1 MGKTEEFAEKLAI
14 NGGSKAKTT
23 PNLPMFPGGLEIG
36 EEERKELMEVLNRK
50 YLFRYYGPEEFPS
63 KVRELEVK
71 FAGKIGSKYA
81 LAVNSCTSALIT
93 SLVACGVGP
102 GDEVIVPGYTFF
114 ASCAAIVAAKAIP
127 VIAEVDETL
136 TLDPDDLERKITPY
150 TKAVIP
156 VHMRGVPCNMDRIME
171 IAKRHNLKVIED
183 VAQACG
189 GTYKGKYL
197 GTFGDCGCFS
207 FQYHKIITAGE
218 GGIIITD
225 DDMLYDRCMGY
236 HDTAACWRP
245 DRFGEE
251 RYKGELFCGVNYRMS
266 ELTGAVLLAQLKK
279 LDKLL
284 SLMRRNQKIIL
295 NGIKDING
303 IKVRPVNDPDGD
315 VGICVIFYLPREEIT
330 DRFASALQAE
340 GIAAAGRSKIGV
352 AAGASSKALPDWHI
366 YSYWDHVIGKAT
378 PTKEGCPYTCPYY
391 KGNAPDNY
399 SNDMCPKTL
408 EYLNRSIHLDVP
420 AQLTEEDC
428 KMIVKGIGKV
438 ASVLF

>member
-1 MGKTEEFAEKLAI
+1 MKKPIEKLAI
-14 NGGSKAKTT
+14 DGGPKAKTT
-23 PNLPMFPGGLEIG
+23 LNPPMYPGGLEIG
-36 EEERKELMEVLNRK
+36 EEEKKELLEVIEHK
-50 YLFRYYGPEEFPS
+50 YLFRYYGPEDFPS
-63 KVRELEVK
+63 KVRKLEIK
-71 FAGKIGSKYA
+71 FAGKTGSKHA

-93 SLVACGVGP
+93 SLIACGVGP

-114 ASCAAIVAAKAIP
+114 ASCAAIVAVKAIP

-136 TLDPDDLERKITPY
+136 TLDPADLKRKITPY

-156 VHMRGVPCNMDRIME
+156 VHMRGVPCNMTEIME
-171 IAKRHNLKVIED
+171 IAKKHNLKVIED
-183 VAQACG
+183 AAQACG

-225 DDMLYDRCMGY
+225 DDLLYDRCMGY
-236 HDTAACWRP
+236 HDAAACWRP

-251 RYKGELFCGVNYRMS
+251 RYKGELFCGVNYRMG

-279 LDKLL
+279 LDNLL
-284 SLMRRNQKIIL
+284 FLMRRNQKIVT
-295 NGIKDING
+295 NGIEDIKG
-303 IKVRPVNDPDGD
+303 IKIRPVNDTEGD
-315 VGICVIFYLPREEIT
+315 VGICLIFYLPNEEIV
-330 DRFASALQAE
+330 DKFVQALQAE
-340 GIAAAGRSKIGV
+340 GIPAAGRSKVGIAPGEK
-352 AAGASSKALPDWHI
+352 SKRMPDWHI
-366 YSYWDHVIGKAT
+366 YSYWEHIIKKAT

-399 SNDMCPKTL
+399 SRDMCPKTL
-408 EYLNRSIHLDVP
+408 DYLNKSVHLDLP

-428 KMIVKGIGKV
+428 KMIVKGIRKV
-438 ASVLF
+438 SGALL

>member
-1 MGKTEEFAEKLAI
+1 
-14 NGGSKAKTT
+14 
-23 PNLPMFPGGLEIG
+23 
-36 EEERKELMEVLNRK
+36 
-50 YLFRYYGPEEFPS
+50 
-63 KVRELEVK
+63 
-71 FAGKIGSKYA
+71 
-81 LAVNSCTSALIT
+81 
-93 SLVACGVGP
+93 
-102 GDEVIVPGYTFF
+102 
-114 ASCAAIVAAKAIP
+114 
-127 VIAEVDETL
+127 
-136 TLDPDDLERKITPY
+136 
-150 TKAVIP
+150 
-156 VHMRGVPCNMDRIME
+156 MRGVPCNMDRIME
-171 IAKRHNLKVIED
+171 IAKKHNLKVIED

-218 GGIIITD
+218 GGIIVTND
-225 DDMLYDRCMGY
+225 DLFYDRCMGY

-251 RYKGELFCGVNYRMS
+251 RYRGELFCGVNYRMS
-266 ELTGAVLLAQLKK
+266 ELSGAVLLAQLKK

-295 NGIKDING
+295 NGIKEIKG
-303 IKVRPVNDPDGD
+303 IKVRPVNDPEGD
-315 VGICVIFYLPREEIT
+315 VGICVIFYLPKEEIMDEFVT
-330 DRFASALQAE
+330 ALQAE

-352 AAGASSKALPDWHI
+352 AAGGPSKAVPDWHI
-366 YSYWDHVIGKAT
+366 YSYWNHVISKAT

-408 EYLNRSIHLDVP
+408 EYLKRSIHLDVP

-438 ASVLF
+438 ANALL